1 MSSSGGASPGE
12 GGAGGGQEPPAA
24 AEGQAVAGEAAVDA
38 AAAAA
43 VEAPIPAS
51 LLTPGMALSAALGQ
65 EGAAG
70 AESEQDMGRLQVVD
84 NTEDDTVNTVRR
96 PTEGQSP

>member
-12 GGAGGGQEPPAA
+12 GAGGQEAPAADGGQAAA
-24 AEGQAVAGEAAVDA
+24 AEASAAAVEA

-43 VEAPIPAS
+43 GAPIPAS

-65 EGAAG
+65 EAAG
-70 AESEQDMGRLQVVD
+70 AESEQDMGRLQVV
-84 NTEDDTVNTVRR
+84 NNEDTVNTVRR
-96 PTEGQSP
+96 QSEGQSP